1 MNQSESM
8 RACWFE
14 TFGPASEVLT
24 CGELPKPRPASG
36 EVLVHMKTTGV
47 NPSDVKKRAG
57 AFPSLLDEGLVIPHS
72 DGAGVIESVGEGVAS
87 QRIGERV
94 WVYQA
99 QFARRFGSAAEYLAI
114 DASRAATLPDST
126 SFETGACLG
135 IPVMTSHR
143 CVFVDGPVEGQ
154 TLLITGGAGR
164 VGYYAIQW
172 AKQAGARVIATA
184 SNDADRETCEA
195 VGADLVVNHREANWG
210 EAILS
215 ATQGEKVDHVIDVEF
230 GANLSEVLKLIR
242 IGGSIA
248 TYSSTQVKEPKL
260 PFLQMMYLDLTL
272 HLVIV
277 YAIPEAAKQA
287 AIADINGKLANDE
300 LRHRIAH
307 ALEFNQM
314 VRSHEL
320 IEQGGFGGSV
330 VVRID

>member
-1 MNQSESM
+1 MSQSESM
-8 RACWFE
+8 RACWFDS
-14 TFGPASEVLT
+14 FGPAGEVLVF
-24 CGELPKPRPASG
+24 GDQPKPQPASG
-36 EVLVHMKTTGV
+36 EVLVRLHTTGV

-57 AFPSLLDEGLVIPHS
+57 AFPNLLDEGLVIPHS
-72 DGAGVIESVGEGVAS
+72 DGAGVVEAVGVDVSS

-99 QFARRFGSAAEYLAI
+99 QYARRFGSAAEYLAI
-114 DASRAATLPDST
+114 DASRAPVLPNNT

-184 SNDADRETCEA
+184 SNDADRATCEA
-195 VGADLVVNHREANWG
+195 VGADIVVNHREANWG

-215 ATQGEKVDHVIDVEF
+215 ETDGEKIDHVVDVEF
-230 GANLSEVLKLIR
+230 GANLPEVLKLIR
-242 IGGSIA
+242 TGGSIA
-248 TYSSTQVKEPKL
+248 TYSSTQVKQPQL

-272 HLVIV
+272 HMVIV

-287 AIADINGKLANDE
+287 AIADINEKLAHDE
-300 LRHRIAH
+300 LQHRIAH
-307 ALEFNQM
+307 ALEFDQM

-330 VVRID
+330 VVRII